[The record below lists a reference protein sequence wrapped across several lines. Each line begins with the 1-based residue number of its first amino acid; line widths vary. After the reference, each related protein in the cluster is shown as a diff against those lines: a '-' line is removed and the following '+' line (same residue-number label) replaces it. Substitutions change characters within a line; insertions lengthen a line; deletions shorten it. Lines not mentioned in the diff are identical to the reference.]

1 MMCLVAYQP
10 QKKEVINMNVNM
22 LKGKIV
28 EKGMNV
34 LDVANRM
41 NIDKS
46 TLYRKLNANGET
58 FTVKD
63 VKDITCILELSSED
77 VMNIFFTK

>member
-1 MMCLVAYQP
+1 
-10 QKKEVINMNVNM
+10 M

-34 LDVANRM
+34 SDVANRM
-41 NIDKS
+41 NIDKG
-46 TLYRKLNANGET
+46 TLYRKFNAKGET
-58 FTVKD
+58 FTIKD

-77 VMNIFFTK
+77 VMNIFFY